1 MSEKKPGWLKVAQ
14 KATGKDLAQLTVA
27 SLLEKQLFGVVDSA
41 VGLASKS
48 MKDSR
53 AGSVQLVKC
62 EKEMKEDRARMQNAE
77 VRAQSAEDKVKNL
90 ELKVKALESKNRVLQ
105 EQRKDEKEQMQSD
118 IDRLNA
124 QLERFEKEVILALRS
139 GVAQPD
145 SLYRRCILEVAA
157 RHQDL
162 DNLSTEY
169 ARLRTENEY
178 LREDLFVA
186 RQDMCTALDRIHNL
200 ATLNE
205 PHQHFV
211 NMVMRERDY
220 WQSSSR
226 KKGREIDVQHQI
238 EPAQNRSSPRSSKSG
253 RSKSPRR
260 LNGPPDTP
268 EALTLNPGAWFHNPT
283 LPDPNS
289 TIPVDPRSPISSAMQ
304 SPRSP
309 HISAFMTPRSPTAT
323 SLTPRGGSLSQQTHS
338 RAHFITPRETP
349 KWVER
354 SVTTEET
361 LRRYVNAG
369 AA

>member
-139 GVAQPD
+139 GVAD
-145 SLYRRCILEVAA
+145 TFEAWF
-157 RHQDL
+157 
-162 DNLSTEY
+162 DNDEWEAHDYL
-169 ARLRTENEY
+169 ANEY
-178 LREDLFVA
+178 LDDETPLPDCEVA
-186 RQDMCTALDRIHNL
+186 RYHWQPLEKLVVLAKRKEFGKLYEISEIVWSQWAGTAL
-200 ATLNE
+200 
-205 PHQHFV
+205 
-211 NMVMRERDY
+211 
-220 WQSSSR
+220 
-226 KKGREIDVQHQI
+226 
-238 EPAQNRSSPRSSKSG
+238 
-253 RSKSPRR
+253 
-260 LNGPPDTP
+260 
-268 EALTLNPGAWFHNPT
+268 
-283 LPDPNS
+283 
-289 TIPVDPRSPISSAMQ
+289 
-304 SPRSP
+304 
-309 HISAFMTPRSPTAT
+309 
-323 SLTPRGGSLSQQTHS
+323 
-338 RAHFITPRETP
+338 
-349 KWVER
+349 
-354 SVTTEET
+354 
-361 LRRYVNAG
+361 
-369 AA
+369 